1 MNLATFI
8 KTVQPAIDSELR
20 MVIMGSFSESY
31 SELQELLC
39 YHMGWEGEHS
49 NAEAQGKRIRPLLVL
64 MSTAACG
71 GDWKTALPAAA
82 AVELVHNFSLIHDDV
97 EDQSHLR
104 RGRPTLW
111 SRWGAALAINAGD
124 AMFSLA
130 NLALLRLSTTTSAQV
145 ALQAAAVLQLTC
157 LHLTGGQHLDL
168 AYEDKRELPLE
179 KYWPMVAG
187 KTAALLAASTELG
200 ALVAGANAEKRNAFH
215 QFGYSLGIAFQ
226 VQDDWLGI
234 WGDAETTGK
243 SNESD
248 LVSGK
253 KTLPVLFGLE
263 KDGLFAKR
271 WRQGPIRPHEVR
283 QVAQMLAEEGAD
295 AYVQKQADQ
304 YTRQALDSLAAGGQG
319 NESSDALRELAE
331 RMLIRK
337 N

>member
-1 MNLATFI
+1 MNLAEFI

-20 MVIMGSFSESY
+20 MVVMGSFPESY
-31 SELQELLC
+31 SELQEMLC
-39 YHMGWEGEHS
+39 YHMGWEGEQSHP
-49 NAEAQGKRIRPLLVL
+49 EVQGKRIRPLLVL
-64 MSTAACG
+64 MSAAACG
-71 GDWKTALPAAA
+71 GDWKAALPAAA
-82 AVELVHNFSLIHDDV
+82 AVELLHNFSLIHDDV
-97 EDQSHLR
+97 EDESHLR

-111 SRWGAALAINAGD
+111 SRWGTAMAINAGD

-130 NLALLRLSTTTSAQV
+130 NLALLRLSTTTSLEV
-145 ALQAAAVLQLTC
+145 ALQAAAILQQTC

-168 AYEDKRELPLE
+168 AYEDSRELPLD

-200 ALVAGANAEKRNAFH
+200 ALVAGASPEKRKAFH
-215 QFGYSLGIAFQ
+215 RFGYSLGIAFQ

-263 KDGLFAKR
+263 KNGVFADR
-271 WRQGPIRPHEVR
+271 WRQGPIRPQEVPWI
-283 QVAQMLAEEGAD
+283 AQLLAEEGAD
-295 AYVQKQADQ
+295 AYVQKQADLH
-304 YTRQALDSLAAGGQG
+304 TRQALEALEEIGEE
-319 NESSDALRELAE
+319 NESSRALRELAE

-337 N
+337 Q